1 MNDMCPGQVQ
11 QGTANPEHASCGMPE
26 ILGNGGSSLNSECRL
41 PLMQI
46 RDRYSYSGRS
56 CDRGWSLVFATV
68 ILYNESTAVLQENLG
83 RTPTD

>member
-1 MNDMCPGQVQ
+1 
-11 QGTANPEHASCGMPE
+11 MPE
-26 ILGNGGSSLNSECRL
+26 ILGNGGSSLKSECRL

-46 RDRYSYSGRS
+46 RVRHRGRS

-68 ILYNESTAVLQENLG
+68 ILFNESTAVLQENLG